1 MHKIKQLEPL
11 KHPFY
16 SRPDGVLF
24 LKKRRQSRLSSLGTA
39 SLWGIAAQVVLPV
52 FLHIK
57 SPRSLPV
64 TGPDSYHIHK
74 LSVSL
79 TIWGITK

>member
-1 MHKIKQLEPL
+1 MV
-11 KHPFY
+11 FF
-16 SRPDGVLF
+16 F
-24 LKKRRQSRLSSLGTA
+24 LKNGGRAGSQGTA
-39 SLWGIAAQVVLPV
+39 RLWGIAAQVVLPV

-64 TGPDSYHIHK
+64 TGPDFYHIHK

-79 TIWGITK
+79 TIRGITK